1 MIRRKTIYKKSE
13 WLERIKGQKNVE
25 EKKNFENIRNFRKI
39 RNDRYCK
46 LNLKI

>member
-25 EKKNFENIRNFRKI
+25 EKKI
-39 RNDRYCK
+39 
-46 LNLKI
+46 LKI